1 VARDIFIGLNQCT
14 YCRRPGVVFWDEDLL
29 TCEEEL
35 CKSLAYAEIRRRSR
49 DGRGPVP
56 EKRLAR
62 AVLRGYDTLAH
73 AIALDQ
79 AAELLGEEEA
89 QRMREEEREQ
99 TAWLL
104 AELGSLAR
112 RYPPPARRLDAVA
125 HERLAA

>member
-1 VARDIFIGLNQCT
+1 LARDIFIRLNRCT
-14 YCRRPGVVFWDEDLL
+14 YCRRPGVVFWDDDLF

-35 CKSLAYAEIRRRSR
+35 CKSLAYAEIRRRNR

-62 AVLRGYDTLAH
+62 AVLRGYDTLAC
-73 AIALDQ
+73 AIELDR
-79 AAELLGEEEA
+79 AAELLDEREGR
-89 QRMREEEREQ
+89 RMQEEERER

-112 RYPPPARRLDAVA
+112 RYPPPERRFQRLA
-125 HERLAA
+125 HDRLAA